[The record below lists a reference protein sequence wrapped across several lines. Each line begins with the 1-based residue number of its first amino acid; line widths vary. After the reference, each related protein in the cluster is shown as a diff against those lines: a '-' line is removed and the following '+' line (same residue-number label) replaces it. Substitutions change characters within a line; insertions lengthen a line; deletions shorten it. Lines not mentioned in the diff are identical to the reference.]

1 MASIKD
7 VAKHANVSISTVSI
21 IINGK
26 SEERKISQETQK
38 KVRQAMKELNYQ
50 PNFSA
55 KKLRSSQNKKMI
67 ALFWTTDFR
76 EVMLARFLSGL
87 QTTINKMKL
96 DYDIIIYPYENDHL
110 CEEQTLTQ
118 ISNYHGAIIANA
130 SQKDLDFLK
139 NLEPM
144 IPIVLYNRYIE
155 NYSSV
160 SVNDEAIANYAF
172 SLLKDKNH
180 IGLVKAPYAFQG
192 MEVRD
197 NKLIELLS
205 GKTIQQF
212 QVNENNSISG
222 YEIAKSIDFS
232 SLNVIYTASDMIALG
247 IMHYCYQNHIHIP
260 NDVEVLSIGNGLTS
274 IDDFL
279 NPSLSVI
286 QIPMENMASEC
297 IHILTHLFNKH
308 EIINK
313 FIEPEIIKRESLK

>member
-55 KKLRSSQNKKMI
+55 KKLRSSQNKKTI

-130 SQKDLDFLK
+130 SQKDLDF
-139 NLEPM
+139 
-144 IPIVLYNRYIE
+144 
-155 NYSSV
+155 
-160 SVNDEAIANYAF
+160 
-172 SLLKDKNH
+172 
-180 IGLVKAPYAFQG
+180 
-192 MEVRD
+192 
-197 NKLIELLS
+197 
-205 GKTIQQF
+205 
-212 QVNENNSISG
+212 
-222 YEIAKSIDFS
+222 
-232 SLNVIYTASDMIALG
+232 
-247 IMHYCYQNHIHIP
+247 
-260 NDVEVLSIGNGLTS
+260 
-274 IDDFL
+274 
-279 NPSLSVI
+279 
-286 QIPMENMASEC
+286 
-297 IHILTHLFNKH
+297 
-308 EIINK
+308 
-313 FIEPEIIKRESLK
+313 